1 MAVTPRAAWLAAGL
15 LWASPAAAQG
25 DADAAPDGDAPPS
38 AAPTEAPSP
47 TLPEHPDLDKAKA
60 AYNEARYN
68 EAARRFQALAQALP
82 EAAALYRALARARLY
97 ADDVEGAVRAYR
109 LYLQIAPKKAG
120 DREKVA
126 AELALAERRLEKPL
140 PADAPAPG
148 ADALA
153 AAVPRAKAGR
163 FAGPDGAFGAL
174 EAALEAGYLGP
185 ELSRTRA
192 EVGAQL
198 TRRSDALLDQ
208 WWAPDQVAA
217 PDDLAAALAGWAGR
231 AEALGKAGD
240 ADRAAA
246 MRGLHQL
253 ATGDARAAVDTLGKV
268 APGDPRLRVAQAV
281 ALAAAGRR
289 DEAIDLLDAL
299 RQTSADAERVTL
311 LWALLRKQAGAEDA
325 TDALLE
331 AVRPPE

>member
-1 MAVTPRAAWLAAGL
+1 MAVTSRAAWLAAGL
-15 LWASPAAAQG
+15 LWAAPAGAQG
-25 DADAAPDGDAPPS
+25 DADAAPQ
-38 AAPTEAPSP
+38 AAPAEAPSP
-47 TLPEHPDLDKAKA
+47 TLPEHPDLEKAKA
-60 AYNEARYN
+60 AYNAARYN
-68 EAARRFQALAQALP
+68 EAARRFQSLAQALP

-126 AELALAERRLEKPL
+126 AELALAERRLARPL
-140 PADAPAPG
+140 AADAPSPG

-153 AAVPRAKAGR
+153 AAVPRATAGR
-163 FAGPDGAFGAL
+163 FAGPEGAFGAL

-192 EVGAQL
+192 AISAQL
-198 TRRSDALLDQ
+198 VERSDALLDQ
-208 WWAPDQVAA
+208 WWAPEQVAA
-217 PDDLAAALAGWAGR
+217 VADLAATQAGWAAR
-231 AEALGKAGD
+231 AAALGGAGD

-246 MRGLHQL
+246 VKGLHQL
-253 ATGDARAAVDTLGKV
+253 ATGDAAAAAETLSAV
-268 APGDPRLRVAQAV
+268 APGDGRLRVAQAV

-289 DEAIDLLDAL
+289 DEAIELLDAL

-311 LWALLRKQAGAEDA
+311 LWALLRKQAGAADA

-331 AVRPPE
+331 AARLPE